1 MKILHTRKQLLALF
15 MPGFIIGIIYA
26 NMIVKRYLVSPDIF
40 SDYFLKQYAVADIVV
55 QEYFFYLVRVRILP
69 FLLVM
74 GLVFTKFRKISAM
87 MVILWTGFSGGMILT
102 LASISIGIKG
112 ILLCIVGILPQFLLY
127 VPAYAVIVFHCL
139 AYPRSRWNSQ
149 KTVFAIGM
157 MLIGMILEMYVNP
170 VLMRGFLG
178 IL

>member
-1 MKILHTRKQLLALF
+1 
-15 MPGFIIGIIYA
+15 MPGFFIGIIYA
-26 NMIVKRYLVSPDIF
+26 NIIVKRYLASPDIF
-40 SDYFLKQYAVADIVV
+40 SDYFLKQYVTADIVT

-69 FLLVM
+69 FLLVI

-87 MVILWTGFSGGMILT
+87 AVILWTGFSAGMVLT
-102 LASISIGIKG
+102 LASVSIGIKG
-112 ILLCIVGILPQFLLY
+112 ILLCVVGIFPQFLLY

-149 KTVFAIGM
+149 KTIFAVGM
-157 MLIGMILEMYVNP
+157 MAAGVMLEMYVNP
-170 VLMRGFLG
+170 VLMRGFLR